1 MMNRHN
7 LLSIAALGAVLSL
20 LVVAPRAE
28 AQRGGRNGNNGN
40 MMGGMMMGGPGGF
53 RMVEPTVSNTSQLI
67 KRPDV
72 QTELVLSGR
81 QREQLVEVQQGMV
94 TDMSKRVRENM
105 PDFRKLRNM
114 SPEDRQVEQEKM
126 RQQAQDGVQSAMS
139 GATSE
144 MDKKLM
150 TILSP
155 GQMKRLR
162 ELDLQ
167 WRGTLAVGDKTVGEK
182 FAFTSEQTQQVQQLL
197 GEYTKERNDAMSS
210 AFSGMMGGGRGG
222 RRGANGA
229 GVATPLLADGTAT
242 PTPSTPPAAGGRP
255 QFDPADMEKRM
266 TEAQA
271 STDKV
276 RLKLNEK
283 ALEIFTPEQLA
294 LWKTM
299 NGKKFVFRK
308 NEQ

>member
-229 GVATPLLADGTAT
+229 GAGTTPADGTAT
-242 PTPSTPPAAGGRP
+242 PTPPTPPAAGGRP